1 MARERTTA
9 SLAALGEGGQAQAM
23 ARFAVLRPHLEDGVP
38 LTRAATEAGVPL
50 RTAQRWLARY
60 RRDGLAGLARHP
72 LPAAMPAGAAPQPI
86 SSPWSR
92 ASG

>member
-38 LTRAATEAGVPL
+38 LTRAATAAGVPL
-50 RTAQRWLARY
+50 RTAPRWLARY
-60 RRDGLAGLARHP
+60 DAGGCRSPDLLHWP
-72 LPAAMPAGAAPQPI
+72 KMPQYVVGTEVI
-86 SSPWSR
+86 
-92 ASG
+92 